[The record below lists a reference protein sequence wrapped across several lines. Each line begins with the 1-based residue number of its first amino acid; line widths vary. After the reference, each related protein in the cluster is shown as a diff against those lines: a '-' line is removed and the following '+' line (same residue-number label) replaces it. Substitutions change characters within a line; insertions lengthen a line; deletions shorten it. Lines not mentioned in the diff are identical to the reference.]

1 MDAAWTT
8 WGPKHRTSQLLRYS
22 PRSTSPQD
30 PKDILSPRPV
40 VAAASG
46 LSSRAGDCLA
56 DFLEPLVNVETP
68 RMEDRST
75 EEVLSQLQEAEVSI
89 RDQGL
94 TDTMVGSLDVRALYP
109 SLDQEGSA
117 RAVARFVL
125 ESNVEIS
132 GVDWRAAQIFVASNL
147 TQEQVVAE
155 GISEIVPR
163 RLHKKGKRPRATT
176 DELRMKRSNPAS
188 VPEEEPG
195 QAWGPGGVAPNPV
208 RVVPR
213 PVPQPSKWAET
224 DTSTLTS
231 MQRRLLLSMVMLVA
245 VRIIFFHHQYQFA
258 GTTYRQSTGAPI
270 GLRLTSIVA
279 RIIMDQWMKVFLSK
293 VDKAGIGVHAAL
305 KYVDNVNLVL
315 SMLPLGS
322 RWKNDSVSW
331 CKEWELADKV
341 LGKSQEMSTM
351 ECVRDAADSVVP
363 WLSFTLDLPELH
375 VSKTVP
381 MLDLQVWVVHPSK
394 DEDGLGADLVCWMFF
409 EKTSASSKV
418 LRASSAYTWRNK
430 LVTMA
435 NEVFRRMRNSS
446 RQLTLKTKLG
456 LMTTFTDKMRN
467 SGYSQGSVN
476 GILESGLQHYYRKL
490 VVDLQGGPKIN
501 RRNDTNEM
509 ETRRKKMTTKN
520 TWFRKRGGQSAKET
534 KDNGWRTN
542 QRLGGGSGGW
552 CPAHLRAHVAPG
564 LQVVEKEAIEPQR
577 KVILTLLVPY
587 SVGSALQKAVQ
598 DAEDTFSKLTGAER
612 VRVVEKGGDTLLN
625 TLGRNDPWSAGRSC
639 GDPRCPQCQSMSLL
653 KVLKKDAKKAGME
666 LPQGLLTQTSH
677 QCRREGQN
685 YGAQCAE
692 CLLNLGRSSTYWGET
707 SRSGRQ
713 RMKEHVQDLDRS
725 NVSSPLVMHAV
736 QEHGG
741 VRPNYIFT
749 TAAVEPR
756 PLYRAVRESVQI
768 GSQPWGPDNLNRCQ
782 EWGVPRVP
790 ILSVLGGD
798 VGVPVKPGR
807 DNPRPGWTAD
817 TMTSIVGVY
826 VNKPGRKAS
835 SIISVM
841 RVTRRWP
848 LCSGTGG
855 NK

>member
-1 MDAAWTT
+1 M
-8 WGPKHRTSQLLRYS
+8 
-22 PRSTSPQD
+22 
-30 PKDILSPRPV
+30 
-40 VAAASG
+40 
-46 LSSRAGDCLA
+46 
-56 DFLEPLVNVETP
+56 
-68 RMEDRST
+68 
-75 EEVLSQLQEAEVSI
+75 
-89 RDQGL
+89 
-94 TDTMVGSLDVRALYP
+94 
-109 SLDQEGSA
+109 
-117 RAVARFVL
+117 
-125 ESNVEIS
+125 
-132 GVDWRAAQIFVASNL
+132 
-147 TQEQVVAE
+147 
-155 GISEIVPR
+155 
-163 RLHKKGKRPRATT
+163 
-176 DELRMKRSNPAS
+176 
-188 VPEEEPG
+188 
-195 QAWGPGGVAPNPV
+195 
-208 RVVPR
+208 
-213 PVPQPSKWAET
+213 
-224 DTSTLTS
+224 
-231 MQRRLLLSMVMLVA
+231 
-245 VRIIFFHHQYQFA
+245 
-258 GTTYRQSTGAPI
+258 
-270 GLRLTSIVA
+270 
-279 RIIMDQWMKVFLSK
+279 
-293 VDKAGIGVHAAL
+293 
-305 KYVDNVNLVL
+305 
-315 SMLPLGS
+315 
-322 RWKNDSVSW
+322 
-331 CKEWELADKV
+331 
-341 LGKSQEMSTM
+341 
-351 ECVRDAADSVVP
+351 
-363 WLSFTLDLPELH
+363 
-375 VSKTVP
+375 
-381 MLDLQVWVVHPSK
+381 
-394 DEDGLGADLVCWMFF
+394 
-409 EKTSASSKV
+409 
-418 LRASSAYTWRNK
+418 
-430 LVTMA
+430 VTMA

-456 LMTTFTDKMRN
+456 LMTTFMDKMRN

-552 CPAHLRAHVAPG
+552 RPAHLRAHVAPG

-577 KVILTLLVPY
+577 KVISTLLVPY

-639 GDPRCPQCQSMSLL
+639 GDPRCPQCQSRSLL
-653 KVLKKDAKKAGME
+653 KELKKDAKKAGME

-713 RMKEHVQDLDRS
+713 RMKEHVQDLDRG

-817 TMTSIVGVY
+817 TMTSIGTRPGFKRVKLLTKEELLLEQEQAQEPGVAQPNPSKRPRT
-826 VNKPGRKAS
+826 VKHPVLPEKVVANQGPTFVRKTVPTRIQVQTSTQETGPSETASTTVAQETAVVHSEDEGETDVQKPEETKE
-835 SIISVM
+835 
-841 RVTRRWP
+841 
-848 LCSGTGG
+848 TGG
-855 NK
+855 DAVRHERQVFTFGARDVRLAYRGQEMLGARKRDSPRPGTRKLKGKNLTKHHGFHGQVVLPETVVA